1 MGLLCLIVAVEVL
14 ASAADILVT
23 SERAMPEHLFATT
36 VIGSLPRPAWVRD
49 VILQRKSGEL
59 SEEEAGALLDRA
71 IESAIAL
78 QERAGLDEITDG
90 EWRRESYVK
99 VFAERVR
106 GFEPDLNPS
115 GGLPYPA
122 VVAPIEYY
130 RPIAAEEVAWLRA
143 RTRRRVKAPLPS
155 PYIIGRRMWH
165 AEHSKAAYP
174 TREKLMADCVGVL
187 RKEIE
192 AVRDAGADTVQLD
205 EPWLAV
211 LVDAKFRANEG
222 VKDVQYEMDL
232 CADLINQTVERIEG
246 IETAMHLCHAHFDRK
261 HGSEGAYDVIMPA
274 LAKVRV
280 GTISLEYATPVAGGL
295 DSLAQFPD
303 NVRLG
308 LGCIDHC
315 DRRVE
320 TPDDVIARV
329 EAAVQYVGKERITLH
344 PDCGFAP
351 SVQNPMDLDEAY
363 LKLKAMCAAAVRL
376 RERYA

>member
-1 MGLLCLIVAVEVL
+1 MA
-14 ASAADILVT
+14 
-23 SERAMPEHLFATT
+23 EHLFPTT

-49 VILQRKSGEL
+49 VILHRKSGEL
-59 SEEEAGALLDRA
+59 SEEEARAFLDRA
-71 IESAIAL
+71 IESAVAL
-78 QERAGLDEITDG
+78 QERAGLDEISDG

-143 RTRRRVKAPLPS
+143 RTDRKVKAPLPS

-165 AEHSKAAYP
+165 PEHSKAAYP

-192 AVRDAGADTVQLD
+192 AVREAGADTVQLD

-211 LVDAKFRANEG
+211 LVDPKFRETEG
-222 VKDVQYEMDL
+222 VSDVQYEMDL
-232 CADLINQTVERIEG
+232 CADLINQTVEGIEG
-246 IETAMHLCHAHFDRK
+246 IETAMHLCHAHFDRR
-261 HGSEGAYDVIMPA
+261 HGSEGAYDLIMPA

-303 NVRLG
+303 HVRLG

-315 DRRVE
+315 DRHVE
-320 TPDDVIARV
+320 TPEDVIARV
-329 EAAVQYVGKERITLH
+329 ETALRHVGKERITLH

-363 LKLKAMCAAAVRL
+363 LKLKAMCAAAERL
-376 RERYA
+376 RERYG